1 MPETRVAGLDT
12 RARRAENP
20 GVVRPR
26 LLALEL
32 VAATVV
38 ALVLAGAA
46 CRGPASDPAP
56 PCSAV
61 AARFLD
67 IARTDLGQAGIDPAT
82 RRAVEDQL
90 PAMRDSL
97 AQACA
102 DGRWSAAVRNCL
114 VAARD
119 HVGFEACEQQL
130 TDDQRRDL
138 DRANRGAAGSAP

>member
-1 MPETRVAGLDT
+1 VARPGL
-12 RARRAENP
+12 
-20 GVVRPR
+20 
-26 LLALEL
+26 L
-32 VAATVV
+32 VAAAAAITPLWAVW
-38 ALVLAGAA
+38 LAGVA
-46 CRGPASDPAP
+46 CRGTASDAAP

-67 IARTDLGQAGIDPAT
+67 IARYDLGRAGADDAT

-97 AQACA
+97 AQACG
-102 DGRWSAAVRNCL
+102 DGRWSAVVRSCL

-130 TDDQRRDL
+130 TDEQRRDL